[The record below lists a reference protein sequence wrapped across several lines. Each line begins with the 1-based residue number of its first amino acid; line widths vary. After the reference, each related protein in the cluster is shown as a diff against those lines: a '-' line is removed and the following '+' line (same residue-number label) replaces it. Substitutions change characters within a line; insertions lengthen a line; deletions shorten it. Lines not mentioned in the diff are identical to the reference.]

1 MSSQF
6 KSPSL
11 YLPNN
16 SNQGMSY
23 IEAIKHLSNELTGA
37 GKDTVEI
44 GTFWEFVRDIWSLS
58 FDKPELF
65 SEWHVQ
71 YLAEDIEDAVSQGLH
86 YCAILPR
93 AHYKSTILGHA
104 FSIWRILKME
114 KDMKILYLSYS
125 DTMSKYHINEIK
137 KEVGRNPVLK
147 TLLED
152 KTPRSDYTFRMR
164 YKGANVEIEK
174 GGLFS
179 FKRGMHLDGALIADD
194 ILKDPENPLE
204 IGQVTKVEDHF
215 MQESMFIPNKGAPI
229 VVVGT
234 PLLPDDILAKLEFD
248 PRFRHRR
255 LPVFNPIPGRRILAP
270 GIFSEEELLVHQ
282 RAKPKAFA
290 SEFML
295 EPFYSSMTYFTK
307 EDINKAVDP
316 KLRNLHALTKHKFSD
331 DEEVFGGFDVGK
343 KRHPSHLAIFK
354 RRGSNIEQIHSSYL
368 NGWNY
373 NDQVE
378 YINEIAENFGMTRG
392 YVDNTRGELEDRGL
406 SNTWIPQSFTP
417 KMKANLAGIMEEI
430 ILSGRCKLLDDDQ
443 QNTQLMQVN
452 NDLKATT
459 TVAGHGDAF
468 FSVGMA
474 LQAAHETD
482 LYGMVVVGD
491 LQQWAS
497 DLESDGDPKDPM
509 KNWLKRLE
517 TLDKD
522 EYNKSNNQDTNTFPP
537 LGAPNPNCS
546 NRQCTPKAWIP
557 ENNLCMMCLHRGD
570 KPLIL

>member
-1 MSSQF
+1 MPSQ

-11 YLPNN
+11 YLSDK
-16 SNQGMSY
+16 SNKGMSY
-23 IEAIKHLSNELTGA
+23 IEAIKHLSDELTGA
-37 GKDTVEI
+37 GKVSVNI
-44 GTFWEFVRDIWSLS
+44 GSFWEFVRDIWSLS
-58 FDKPELF
+58 FSKPELF
-65 SEWHVQ
+65 NEWHVG

-104 FSIWRILKME
+104 FSVWRILKME
-114 KDMKILYLSYS
+114 RDLKILYLSYS
-125 DTMSKYHINEIK
+125 DTMAKYHINEMK
-137 KEVGRNPVLK
+137 KEVTRNPVLK

-215 MQESMFIPNKGAPI
+215 LTESMFIPNKGAPI

-248 PRFRHRR
+248 ERFRHRR
-255 LPVFNPIPGRRILAP
+255 LPVFDPIPGRRVLAP
-270 GIFSEEELLVHQ
+270 GIFNEKELLVHQ
-282 RAKPKAFA
+282 KAKPKSFA

-295 EPFYSSMTYFTK
+295 EPFYSSETYFSK
-307 EDINKAVDP
+307 EDIQKAIDP
-316 KLRNLHALTKHKFSD
+316 LLRNLHALTKHKFNEE
-331 DEEVFGGFDVGK
+331 EEVFGGFDVGK

-354 RRGSNIEQIHSSYL
+354 RRGSKIEQLHSSYL
-368 NGWNY
+368 DGWNY

-378 YINEIAENFGMTRG
+378 YVNEVAENFGMARG

-406 SNTWIPQSFTP
+406 SNVWIPQSFTP
-417 KMKANLAGIMEEI
+417 KMKANLAGVMEEM
-430 ILSGRCKLLDDDQ
+430 ILSGRAKILNEPK
-443 QNTQLMQVN
+443 QNLQLQQVN

-474 LQAAHETD
+474 LQAAYETD
-482 LYGMVVVGD
+482 LYGMQVVGD

-497 DLESDGDPKDPM
+497 DLESDGESQDPL

-517 TLDKD
+517 IMEKE
-522 EYNKSNNQDTNTFPP
+522 EYNSSTNQDTNSSFPP
-537 LGAPNPNCS
+537 PGAPNPNCD

>member
-1 MSSQF
+1 VSKAQF
-6 KSPSL
+6 KSSSL
-11 YLPNN
+11 YLPDKDNR
-16 SNQGMSY
+16 GLSY
-23 IEAIKHLSNELTGA
+23 IDAIKHLSDELTGA
-37 GKDTVEI
+37 GKVSVEI
-44 GTFWEFVRDIWSLS
+44 GSFWEFVRDIWSLS

-65 SEWHVQ
+65 NTWHVG
-71 YLAEDIEDAVSQGLH
+71 YLAEDIQDATEQGLH

-104 FSIWRILKME
+104 FSVWTILKKE
-114 KDMKILYLSYS
+114 KDLKVLYLSYS
-125 DTMSKYHINEIK
+125 DTMAKYHINELK
-137 KEVGRNPVLK
+137 KEVTRNPVLK
-147 TLLED
+147 TLMED

-164 YKGANVEIEK
+164 YKGNNVEIEK

-215 MQESMFIPNKGAPI
+215 LTESMFIPNKGAPI

-248 PRFRHRR
+248 ERFRHRR
-255 LPVFNPIPGRRILAP
+255 LPVFNPTPGRPVLAP
-270 GIFSEEELLVHQ
+270 EIFSMKELLTHQ
-282 RAKPKAFA
+282 KAKPKAFA

-295 EPFYSSMTYFTK
+295 EPFYSSETYFSK
-307 EDINKAVDP
+307 EDIIKATDP
-316 KLRNLHALTKHKFSD
+316 RLRNLHALTKHKFSETD
-331 DEEVFGGFDVGK
+331 EVFGGFDVGK

-354 RRGSNIEQIHSSYL
+354 RNGSRVEQIHSSYL

-373 NDQVE
+373 NDQIE
-378 YINEIAENFGMTRG
+378 YVNDVAENFNMNRG

-406 SNTWIPQSFTP
+406 SNIWVPMSFTP
-417 KMKANLAGIMEEI
+417 KLKANMAGIMEEM
-430 ILSGRCKLLDDDQ
+430 ILGGRAKLLDDAQ
-443 QNTQLMQVN
+443 QNLQLQQVN

-468 FSVGMA
+468 FSVAMA
-474 LQAAHETD
+474 LQAAYETD
-482 LYGMVVVGD
+482 LYGMEVVGD

-497 DLESDGDPKDPM
+497 GLESDRESDDPM
-509 KNWLKRLE
+509 QNWLKRLE
-517 TLDKD
+517 SGSPE
-522 EYNKSNNQDTNTFPP
+522 EYNSTTQKDTTFPP
-537 LGAPNPNCS
+537 IGAPNPNCD
-546 NRQCTPKAWIP
+546 NRQCNPKAWIP

-570 KPLIL
+570 KPLLL